1 MGVNGGMG
9 MKLEVVLTGL
19 NTGKTAVICGKHFV
33 NGKLVLEGSNQEQIG
48 FQRRYV
54 ERTCEAFAAGS
65 VELAEAQERDRGRGI
80 FNNTAQASAN
90 QHSAAVSSGVDG
102 SAGKLQ
108 KVHGVA
114 GSESNL
120 ADAADG
126 QTGLVSGGS
135 GHADSGLHPEQIAD
149 IRKALKGLDPMTDSN
164 WTEEGLPSVEAVS
177 AVMADPTITRAMIVV
192 VEPGLNR
199 EKAFDEMPL

>member
-1 MGVNGGMG
+1 

-33 NGKLVLEGSNQEQIG
+33 NGKLTLEGNQEQVG
-48 FQRRYV
+48 FQLRYV
-54 ERTCEAFAAGS
+54 ERTCEAFTAGS
-65 VELAEAQERDRGRGI
+65 AELEEAQERDRDRG
-80 FNNTAQASAN
+80 FLDHTPQAPAN
-90 QHSAAVSSGVDG
+90 QHSAALSSGVDG

-108 KVHGVA
+108 EVHGVA
-114 GSESNL
+114 GSESNI
-120 ADAADG
+120 ADAAAR
-126 QTGLVSGGS
+126 QARLVPGGS
-135 GHADSGLHPEQIAD
+135 GHEDSGLHPEQIAD
-149 IRKALKGLDPMTDSN
+149 IRKALKGLDPMKDSN
-164 WTEEGLPSVEAVS
+164 WTEDGLPSVEAVS